1 MQRECIKC
9 SRSVD
14 ITYTEH
20 FFDHVVE
27 HFSCG
32 HISKIVKRQKKQ
44 LGEVIRVSDSP
55 SWSIIKDPINEL
67 TRAEEDGDYFKLV
80 SYACTVFE
88 YYGKQILLWHFK
100 KNNTPVDKDKIKSI
114 TLHCTIVMLYTN
126 NLIDEPTYSKM
137 MKVKEL
143 RNDFIHHD
151 YSITYSSE
159 FLVKMKS
166 NGNLAF
172 DCIRFLI
179 KVYEDS
185 VKARSLADA
194 FNSYTDDSSEN

>member
-9 SRSVD
+9 DKSVD

-32 HISKIVKRQKKQ
+32 HISKIVTRE

-55 SWSIIKDPINEL
+55 SWSIIKDPIKEL
-67 TRAEEDGDYFKLV
+67 TGAEEDGDYFKLV

-100 KNNTPVDKDKIKSI
+100 KNNTPVGKDKIKSI
-114 TLHCTIVMLYTN
+114 TLHSTIVMLYTN
-126 NLIDEPTYSKM
+126 NLIDEPTYSKI

-143 RNDFIHHD
+143 CNDFIHED

-159 FLVKMKS
+159 FLEKMKS

-172 DCIRFLI
+172 DCIRFLK
-179 KVYEDS
+179 KVYEDT

-194 FNSYTDDSSEN
+194 FSSYTDDSSEN